1 MNLESLLSRLSKLS
15 PETKASWGSLTAQAM
30 IEHLTQGLEMS
41 MGLRSYPMEVS
52 EEKAEKLKAFLY
64 TDQAFT
70 KNIRVGFVTTN
81 APLNHEDLDLAI
93 DAFCAAFLPLKNINC
108 QKQRKK
114 NLYQFIP
121 ILEHLPKMN
130 GVYCIKSTLNI
141 TLRSLDFDFLTNKQE
156 LTIGYG

>member
-1 MNLESLLSRLSKLS
+1 
-15 PETKASWGSLTAQAM
+15 M

-93 DAFCAAFLPLKNINC
+93 DAFCAAFLSFEEYQLSNIAQEEPLPAHPYFGALTKNEWGLLH
-108 QKQRKK
+108 QKHIEHHFM
-114 NLYQFIP
+114 QFG
-121 ILEHLPKMN
+121 L
-130 GVYCIKSTLNI
+130 
-141 TLRSLDFDFLTNKQE
+141 
-156 LTIGYG
+156 

>member
-1 MNLESLLSRLSKLS
+1 MKMNLESLLSRLSKLS

-70 KNIRVGFVTTN
+70 KNIRVGFVATN

-93 DAFCAAFLPLKNINC
+93 DAFCAAFLSFEEYQLSKTAQEEPLPVHPYFGALTKNEWGLLH
-108 QKQRKK
+108 QKHIEHHFT
-114 NLYQFIP
+114 QFG
-121 ILEHLPKMN
+121 L
-130 GVYCIKSTLNI
+130 
-141 TLRSLDFDFLTNKQE
+141 
-156 LTIGYG
+156 